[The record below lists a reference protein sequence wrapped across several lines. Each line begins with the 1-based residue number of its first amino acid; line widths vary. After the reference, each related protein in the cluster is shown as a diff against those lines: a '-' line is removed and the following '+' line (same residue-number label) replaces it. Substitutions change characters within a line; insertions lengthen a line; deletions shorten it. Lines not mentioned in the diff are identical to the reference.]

1 MNRTR
6 DTVMTTLKIATDVRE
21 KLQEWA
27 RYNLSSMTAELNRSV
42 RERAEREGGGRR
54 HRESEGRE
62 REGGEREQAPRRSGA

>member
-42 RERAEREGGGRR
+42 RERAEREQ
-54 HRESEGRE
+54 
-62 REGGEREQAPRRSGA
+62 QAEKARQ

>member
-42 RERAEREGGGRR
+42 RERAEREQ
-54 HRESEGRE
+54 
-62 REGGEREQAPRRSGA
+62 QAEKAVRQ

>member
-27 RYNLSSMTAELNRSV
+27 QYNLSSMTAELNRSV
-42 RERAEREGGGRR
+42 RERAAREK
-54 HRESEGRE
+54 REKAAA
-62 REGGEREQAPRRSGA
+62 Q